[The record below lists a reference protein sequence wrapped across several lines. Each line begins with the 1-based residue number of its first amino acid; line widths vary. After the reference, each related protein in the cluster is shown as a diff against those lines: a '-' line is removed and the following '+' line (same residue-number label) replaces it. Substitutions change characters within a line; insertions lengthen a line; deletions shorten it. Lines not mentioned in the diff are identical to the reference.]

1 MSKASIS
8 AENKSLLASVVSKLK
23 ANPTCAIT
31 LTGYPRA
38 DKRNQALA
46 GRKLDMLKAYLIEQ
60 QGISADRIT
69 TNLIIDGGDEQTIDI
84 K

>member
-1 MSKASIS
+1 
-8 AENKSLLASVVSKLK
+8 LLTTVVSKLK
-23 ANPTCAIT
+23 ANPNCTIT

-46 GRKLDMLKAYLIEQ
+46 SRKLELLKNYLVEQ
-60 QGISADRIT
+60 QGISTDRIN
-69 TNLIIDGGDEQTIDI
+69 TNLVIDGGDEQTIDI